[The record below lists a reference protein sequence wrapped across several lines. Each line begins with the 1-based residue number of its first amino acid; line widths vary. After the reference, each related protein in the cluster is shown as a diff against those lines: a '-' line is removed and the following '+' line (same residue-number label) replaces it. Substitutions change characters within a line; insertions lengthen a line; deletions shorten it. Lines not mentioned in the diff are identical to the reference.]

1 MSKPS
6 QSDWIREA
14 LDRFEAPLV
23 RYALRIVGD
32 LETARDVVQDTFLKL
47 CREDRDSI
55 EDHLSQWL
63 FTVCRNRSF
72 DVHKK
77 ERRMTTATDFDQQSQ
92 VEATDGPLDSA
103 ATQDTASHVL
113 KVMGRLPD
121 SQQEVI
127 RLKFQN
133 EMSYKEIAD
142 VTGLSVSNVGF
153 LLHVGLKR
161 LREMMNP
168 ENDVAMT

>member
-14 LDRFEAPLV
+14 LDRYEAPLV

-47 CREDRDSI
+47 CREDRETL

-63 FTVCRNRSF
+63 FTVCRNRAF
-72 DVHKK
+72 DVQKK
-77 ERRMTTATDFDQQSQ
+77 ERRMTTATDFDQKSQ
-92 VEATDGPLDSA
+92 VEESGGPLESVAAQDS
-103 ATQDTASHVL
+103 ASHVL
-113 KVMGRLPD
+113 KVMERLPD
-121 SQQEVI
+121 NQQEVI

-168 ENDVAMT
+168 ENDVAVT

>member
-23 RYALRIVGD
+23 RYAQRIVGD

-47 CREDRDSI
+47 CREDRESVDG
-55 EDHLSQWL
+55 HLSQWL
-63 FTVCRNRSF
+63 FTVCRNRAF
-72 DVHKK
+72 DVRKK
-77 ERRMTTATDFDQQSQ
+77 ERRMTTATDLDQRSQ
-92 VEATDGPLDSA
+92 AESDAGPMDSA
-103 ATQDTASHVL
+103 ATHDSASHVL
-113 KVMGRLPD
+113 KVIERLPNN
-121 SQQEVI
+121 QQEVI

-133 EMSYKEIAD
+133 DLSYKEISD

-161 LREMMNP
+161 LREMLNP
-168 ENDVAMT
+168 ENDVAVT